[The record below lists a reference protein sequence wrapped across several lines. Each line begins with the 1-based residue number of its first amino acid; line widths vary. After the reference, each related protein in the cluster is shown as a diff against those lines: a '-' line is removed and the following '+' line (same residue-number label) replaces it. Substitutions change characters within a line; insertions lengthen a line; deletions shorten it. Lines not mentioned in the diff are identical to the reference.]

1 MSNGGKMG
9 IKQYLK
15 QAFTIDRLIK
25 AKKIRIQ
32 YLRDQLEMLN
42 SLNMN
47 TKVQANGSKDRLG
60 DTVAMLVD
68 TIADV
73 EKDIAKLVQL
83 QRDMSDLIA
92 NVERGDLRL
101 VLYERYINFKKWE
114 DIAVDNNYS
123 LDNIF
128 KLHGRALQAIEKVY
142 SKLQ

>member
-1 MSNGGKMG
+1 MG